1 MGMRTASPW
10 WASLAFGVGL
20 LFMFTGERLFGHLP
34 GTRMVMTGLG
44 LLLVLGITGMRAYT
58 TVSTVDARRNVER
71 TLLFCQLGVILA
83 LVLYA
88 FTTTWGMSHF
98 HFSENGTIHFQ
109 TAMSVLWAIALVV
122 SLIPMF
128 MIEASLG
135 VALRTSIDLRSGS
148 DEGVEYMRVRDIG
161 LSGLT
166 VGLALAL
173 LMVTCNVAEDRNI
186 SRDVSYFKTSSPGD
200 STKKIVAAQTDTIK
214 VLLFFPPSNEV
225 ANQVRDYFQALS
237 SASGHLSIE
246 EHDRMGDAE
255 TAGKYKVSKDGVIVL
270 VKGTGDKEKSQTIE
284 LETDIE
290 KARKGASKLRNFDRE
305 VNSVL
310 LKLVR
315 EKRKAYV
322 LTGHG
327 EITNPDSIPPSLKG
341 KVPERHTTVFKQRL
355 GQLNYEIKDLG
366 LSDLLRGVPDDATMV
381 IILAPTIPL
390 QDAEWDALSKY
401 LDKGGRIMLAMDP
414 KGDPSMGALEHKL
427 GLKFN
432 PLPLTDDQVYLQQRG
447 SPAERRFVVTT
458 QFSAHPSTT
467 SLSRAAKGLVLVEAG
482 SLEDSPVLG
491 KEIPKKTVTIRS
503 MDSSFLDLPDAA
515 GNGNYSFDAAT
526 EKRQRYNVAEAVE
539 GPKLKGDDGKD
550 KDGWRVLVF
559 ADADLFGDAIV
570 QNAQGRA
577 GVLMISQIGGGDILD
592 DSVKWLGGEEVFA
605 GEVVSEDDKPIQHTK
620 SQDAVWFTLTIIGMP
635 LVVLAL
641 GLVGTWARRRRK
653 TTTTEVKA

>member
-1 MGMRTASPW
+1 MAMRTASPW
-10 WASLAFGVGL
+10 WASLTFGVGL
-20 LFMFTGERLFGHLP
+20 LFMFMGERLFGHLP

-44 LLLVLGITGMRAYT
+44 LVLVLGVTGLRAYT
-58 TVSTVDARRNVER
+58 TVATTGSRHNVER
-71 TLLFCQLGVILA
+71 TLLYCQLGVVLGLI
-83 LVLYA
+83 LYA
-88 FTTTWGMSHF
+88 TTTTWGMAHF
-98 HFSENGTIHFQ
+98 HFSEKGAAHFE
-109 TAMSVLWAIALVV
+109 TAMTVLWAIVIVV

-128 MIEASLG
+128 MIETSLG
-135 VALRTSIDLRSGS
+135 VALRTSIDLTSGA
-148 DEGVEYMRVRDIG
+148 DEGIEYMRVRDIG

-173 LMVTCNVAEDRNI
+173 LMVTCNVAEDRNM
-186 SRDVSYFKTSSPGD
+186 SKDVSYFKTSSPGE
-200 STKKIVAAQTDTIK
+200 STQKIVAAQNDTIK

-225 ANQVRDYFQALS
+225 ANQVRDYFAALS
-237 SASGHLSIE
+237 SASGHLTIE
-246 EHDRMGDAE
+246 EHDRLGDAE
-255 TAGKYKVSKDGVIVL
+255 LAGKYKVSKDGVIVL

-284 LETDIE
+284 LETDID

-327 EITNPDSIPPSLKG
+327 EITNPDSLPPSLKG
-341 KVPERHTTVFKQRL
+341 KVPERHTTVFKQRM
-355 GQLNYEIKDLG
+355 GQLNYEVKDLG
-366 LSDLLRGVPDDATMV
+366 FSDLIRGVPDDATMV
-381 IILAPTIPL
+381 IMLAPAVGL
-390 QDAEWDALSKY
+390 QDLEWDALSKY
-401 LDKGGRIMLAMDP
+401 LDKGGRILIAMDP
-414 KGDPSMGALEHKL
+414 KADPSLGSLEHKI

-482 SLEDSPVLG
+482 TLEDSPVLG

-503 MDSSFLDLPDAA
+503 MDSSFLDLPDVS
-515 GNGNYSFDAAT
+515 GNGNYNFDAAT
-526 EKRQRYNVAEAVE
+526 EKRQRYNLAEAVE
-539 GPKLKGDDGKD
+539 GPKVKGEDGKD

-559 ADADLFGDAIV
+559 ADADLFADALV
-570 QNAQGRA
+570 QNAMGRA

-620 SQDAVWFTLTIIGMP
+620 SQDAVWFTLTIVGMP

-641 GLVGTWARRRRK
+641 GLLGTWARRRKK
-653 TTTTEVKA
+653 TTSEVTP

>member
-1 MGMRTASPW
+1 MRTASPW
-10 WASLAFGVGL
+10 WASLTFGVGL
-20 LFMFTGERLFGHLP
+20 LFLFIGERLFGHLP
-34 GTRMVMTGLG
+34 GTRMVLTGLG
-44 LLLVLGITGMRAYT
+44 LVLVLGITGLRAYT
-58 TVSTVDARRNVER
+58 TVATTGSRRNVER
-71 TLLFCQLGVILA
+71 TLLYCQLGVVLGLI
-83 LVLYA
+83 LYA
-88 FTTTWGMSHF
+88 TTTTWGMGHLHLSEKGAAHF
-98 HFSENGTIHFQ
+98 E
-109 TAMSVLWAIALVV
+109 TAITVLWAIVIVV

-128 MIEASLG
+128 MIETSLG
-135 VALRTSIDLRSGS
+135 VALRTSVDLTSGT
-148 DEGVEYMRVRDIG
+148 DEGIEYMRVRDIG

-200 STKKIVAAQTDTIK
+200 STQKIVAAQNDTIK

-225 ANQVRDYFQALS
+225 ANQVRDYFAALS
-237 SASGHLSIE
+237 SASGHLTIE
-246 EHDRMGDAE
+246 EHDRLGDAE
-255 TAGKYKVSKDGVIVL
+255 LAGKYKVSKDGVIVL
-270 VKGTGDKEKSQTIE
+270 VKGTGDKEKSQTID
-284 LETDIE
+284 LETDID

-327 EITNPDSIPPSLKG
+327 EITNPDSVPPSLKG
-341 KVPERHTTVFKQRL
+341 KVPERHTTVFKQRM

-366 LSDLLRGVPDDATMV
+366 FSDLIRGVPDDATMV
-381 IILAPTIPL
+381 IMLAPAVGL
-390 QDAEWDALSKY
+390 QDLEWDALSKY
-401 LDKGGRIMLAMDP
+401 LDKGGRILIAMDP
-414 KGDPSMGALEHKL
+414 KADPSLGSLEHKL

-432 PLPLTDDQVYLQQRG
+432 PLPLTDDQVYLKQRG
-447 SPAERRFVVTT
+447 EAEERRLVVTT

-503 MDSSFLDLPDAA
+503 MDSSFLDLPDVN
-515 GNGNYSFDAAT
+515 GKGNYSFDAAS

-539 GPKLKGDDGKD
+539 GPKVKGADGKD

-570 QNAQGRA
+570 QNAMGRA
-577 GVLMISQIGGGDILD
+577 GVMMISQIGGGDILD

-620 SQDAVWFTLTIIGMP
+620 SQDAVWFTLTIVGMP

-641 GLVGTWARRRRK
+641 GLLGTWARRRKK
-653 TTTTEVKA
+653 TTSEVTP